1 MKHCVKLSE
10 KHSEKVRERFNR
22 SRAYSESMEI
32 RPIAVI
38 RNAYDTKFGIPRQS
52 GLVKEL
58 VSEIVFE
65 PEFRVPEAF
74 RGLETFEYI
83 WLIWGFSETANEKW
97 SPTVRPPRMG
107 GNRRMGVFAT
117 RSPFRPNPLGL
128 SSVRL
133 AGIDF
138 EAENGPVIYVTGADL
153 MNGTPIYDI
162 KPYLEYAD
170 SHADAGN
177 GFTEDYERITLRV
190 RIPENV
196 RQDFERIPEKLRPA
210 LIKTLEQDPRPSYQ
224 KDPERQYG
232 VDFGGFDVKFVIQEN
247 VLTILGV
254 SERIQEKAGK

>member
-1 MKHCVKLSE
+1 
-10 KHSEKVRERFNR
+10 
-22 SRAYSESMEI
+22 MEI

-52 GLVKEL
+52 GLVKEF

-65 PEFRVPEAF
+65 PAFRVPEAF

-83 WLIWGFSETANEKW
+83 WLIWGFSETMNEKW

-133 AGIDF
+133 AGIDL
-138 EAENGPVIYVTGADL
+138 EAENGPVLYVTGADL

-177 GFTEDYERITLRV
+177 GFTADFDRSLLSV
-190 RIPENV
+190 KIPENV
-196 RQDFERIPEKLRPA
+196 RHEFEMIPEKLRPA

-232 VDFGGFDVKFVIQEN
+232 VDFGGFDVRFMIREEI
-247 VLTILGV
+247 LTITSV
-254 SERIQEKAGK
+254 SERNTGRSGRQTDGKKGDEKRQEE